1 MAHPLFGTTKKIDP
15 LLLKVQNYLD
25 SKGLKKST
33 AKENFIKSL
42 ELLDE
47 PDRLQQLKNYVEV
60 QNNFLWLCQCN
71 GINITKGLI
80 KFLEENTNEPIDD
93 EKL

>member
-1 MAHPLFGTTKKIDP
+1 
-15 LLLKVQNYLD
+15 
-25 SKGLKKST
+25 
-33 AKENFIKSL
+33 
-42 ELLDE
+42 LDE

-80 KFLEENTNEPIDD
+80 KYLEENTNEPIDD